1 MRTPSEIFKNLS
13 AYDHFLVYL
22 LILSLLKITNVIIVD
37 SQTAGFQFIKLGLV
51 LFVISSLLF
60 LAFKYGLD
68 RRKKYQ
74 HAVIST
80 FIILLIL
87 SHADLNPVRGVL
99 LILLL
104 YISKFLIKYKKQN
117 VFNPVV
123 FAIGFTTIFA
133 LFIPALGI
141 PPLDWSGIDIRFSI
155 LGTAFPLSLIFITLS
170 LIFNVGRIRKHP
182 LAFSFIASSLLLGLI
197 INSYDGSYMSF
208 IISTAFIGSA
218 IIVEPKTSP
227 AKTKE
232 QIIYGISMA
241 LLIMGLPLLNVP
253 NAPIIGLLLGNA
265 FYFLYKNIK
274 QGKSNLVGKG
284 KKDTLNP
291 QSQST

>member
-1 MRTPSEIFKNLS
+1 MTEPNKKTNKIIWKGIFIETGTQLIN
-13 AYDHFLVYL
+13 YL
-22 LILSLLKITNVIIVD
+22 IILSILKITNVFVVD
-37 SQTAGFQFIKLGLV
+37 GQEAGFHFIKLGV
-51 LFVISSLLF
+51 ALFAISSVIF
-60 LAFKYGLD
+60 IAFKYGLD

-99 LILLL
+99 VMLLL

-117 VFNPVV
+117 IFNPII
-123 FAIGFTTIFA
+123 FAVGLTTLLA
-133 LFIPALGI
+133 LFIPGLDT

-155 LGTAFPLSLIFITLS
+155 FGAAFPLSLIFITLS
-170 LIFNVGRIRKHP
+170 LIFNVDRVRKHP
-182 LAFSFIASSLLLGLI
+182 LALSFIASSLLLGFI
-197 INSYDGSYMSF
+197 IHSYDGSYLSF

-227 AKTKE
+227 AKTRE

-241 LLIMGLPLLNVP
+241 LLIMGLSLLNVP
-253 NAPIIGLLLGNA
+253 NVPIIGLLIGNA
-265 FYFLYKNIK
+265 FYFLYK
-274 QGKSNLVGKG
+274 KSL
-284 KKDTLNP
+284 TL
-291 QSQST
+291 SH

>member
-1 MRTPSEIFKNLS
+1 MKKPAEVFKNLT

-22 LILSLLKITNVIIVD
+22 IILSILKITNLFVVD
-37 SQTAGFQFIKLGLV
+37 GQEAGFHFIKLGV
-51 LFVISSLLF
+51 ALFAISSVIF
-60 LAFKYGLD
+60 IAFKYGLD

-87 SHADLNPVRGVL
+87 SHADLNPVRGVVVM
-99 LILLL
+99 LLL

-117 VFNPVV
+117 IFNPVV
-123 FAIGFTTIFA
+123 FAIGITTLLA
-133 LFIPALGI
+133 LFIPGMGL

-155 LGTAFPLSLIFITLS
+155 FGAAFPLSLIFITLS
-170 LIFNVGRIRKHP
+170 LIFNVDRVRKHP
-182 LAFSFIASSLLLGLI
+182 LALSFIASSLLLGFI
-197 INSYDGSYMSF
+197 INSSDGNYLSL

-227 AKTKE
+227 TKIRE

-241 LLIMGLPLLNVP
+241 LLIMGLSLLNVP
-253 NAPIIGLLLGNA
+253 NVPIIGLLIGNA
-265 FYFLYKNIK
+265 FYFLYKK
-274 QGKSNLVGKG
+274 PL
-284 KKDTLNP
+284 TL
-291 QSQST
+291 SH

>member
-1 MRTPSEIFKNLS
+1 MKKPSEVFKNLT

-22 LILSLLKITNVIIVD
+22 IILSILKITNVFVVD
-37 SQTAGFQFIKLGLV
+37 GQEAGFHFIKLGV
-51 LFVISSLLF
+51 ALFAISSVIF
-60 LAFKYGLD
+60 IAFKYGLD

-99 LILLL
+99 VMLLL

-117 VFNPVV
+117 IFNPVV
-123 FAIGFTTIFA
+123 FAIGITTLLA
-133 LFIPALGI
+133 LFMPGMDL

-155 LGTAFPLSLIFITLS
+155 FGTAFPLSLIFITLS
-170 LIFNVGRIRKHP
+170 LIFNVGRVRKHP
-182 LAFSFIASSLLLGLI
+182 LALSFIASSLLLGFI
-197 INSYDGSYMSF
+197 INSYDGNYLSF

-227 AKTKE
+227 VKTGE
-232 QIIYGISMA
+232 QLIYGISMA
-241 LLIMGLPLLNVP
+241 LLIMGLSLLDVP
-253 NAPIIGLLLGNA
+253 NVPIIGLLLGNA
-265 FYFLYKNIK
+265 FYFLYKK
-274 QGKSNLVGKG
+274 FLTPSH
-284 KKDTLNP
+284 
-291 QSQST
+291 

>member
-1 MRTPSEIFKNLS
+1 MKKPEIFKNLT

-22 LILSLLKITNVIIVD
+22 IILSLLKITNVFIED
-37 SQTAGFQFIKLGLV
+37 SQEAGFHFIKLGV
-51 LFVISSLLF
+51 ALFAISSVIF
-60 LAFKYGLD
+60 IAFKYGLD

-99 LILLL
+99 VMLLL

-117 VFNPVV
+117 IFNPVV
-123 FAIGFTTIFA
+123 FAIGITTLLA
-133 LFIPALGI
+133 LFIPGMDL

-155 LGTAFPLSLIFITLS
+155 FGTAFPLSLIFITLS

-182 LAFSFIASSLLLGLI
+182 LALSFIASSLLLGFI
-197 INSYDGSYMSF
+197 INSYDGNYLSF
-208 IISTAFIGSA
+208 IISAAFIGSA

-227 AKTKE
+227 VKTRE

-241 LLIMGLPLLNVP
+241 LLIMGLSLLKVP
-253 NAPIIGLLLGNA
+253 NVPIIGLLIGNA
-265 FYFLYKNIK
+265 LYFLYK
-274 QGKSNLVGKG
+274 KSI
-284 KKDTLNP
+284 TL
-291 QSQST
+291 SH

>member
-1 MRTPSEIFKNLS
+1 MKKPAEVFKNLT

-22 LILSLLKITNVIIVD
+22 IILSILKITNVFVVD
-37 SQTAGFQFIKLGLV
+37 GQEAGFHFIKLGV
-51 LFVISSLLF
+51 ALFAISSVIF

-99 LILLL
+99 VMLLL

-117 VFNPVV
+117 IFNPVV
-123 FAIGFTTIFA
+123 FAVGITTLLA
-133 LFIPALGI
+133 LFIPGMDI

-155 LGTAFPLSLIFITLS
+155 FGAAFPLSLIFITLS
-170 LIFNVGRIRKHP
+170 LIFNVDRVRKHP
-182 LAFSFIASSLLLGLI
+182 LALSFIASSLLLGFI
-197 INSYDGSYMSF
+197 INSSDGNYLSL

-227 AKTKE
+227 TKIRE

-241 LLIMGLPLLNVP
+241 LLIMGLSLLNVP
-253 NAPIIGLLLGNA
+253 NVPIIGLLIGNA
-265 FYFLYKNIK
+265 FYFLYK
-274 QGKSNLVGKG
+274 KSL
-284 KKDTLNP
+284 TL
-291 QSQST
+291 SH

>member
-1 MRTPSEIFKNLS
+1 MNKPSEIFKNLS

-22 LILSLLKITNVIIVD
+22 FILSLLKITNVIIVD
-37 SQTAGFQFIKLGLV
+37 GQAAGFHFIKLVIV
-51 LFVISSLLF
+51 LFAISSLLF

-99 LILLL
+99 LMLLL

-117 VFNPVV
+117 IFNPVV
-123 FAIGFTTIFA
+123 FAIGFTTIFS

-182 LAFSFIASSLLLGLI
+182 LAISFIASSLLLGLI
-197 INSYDGSYMSF
+197 INSYDGNYLSF

-232 QIIYGISMA
+232 QIIYGISMS
-241 LLIMGLPLLNVP
+241 LMIMGLPLLNVP

-274 QGKSNLVGKG
+274 QGKSNLVGNG
-284 KKDTLNP
+284 KKDTPYP
-291 QSQST
+291 QS

>member
-1 MRTPSEIFKNLS
+1 MKKPAETFKNLT

-22 LILSLLKITNVIIVD
+22 IILSILKITNVFVVEG
-37 SQTAGFQFIKLGLV
+37 QEAGFHFIKLGV
-51 LFVISSLLF
+51 ALFAISSVTF
-60 LAFKYGLD
+60 IAFKYGLD

-87 SHADLNPVRGVL
+87 SHADLNPVRGVVVM
-99 LILLL
+99 LLL

-117 VFNPVV
+117 IFNPV
-123 FAIGFTTIFA
+123 IFA
-133 LFIPALGI
+133 VGITTLLALVIPGMDI

-155 LGTAFPLSLIFITLS
+155 FGTAFPLSLIFITLS

-182 LAFSFIASSLLLGLI
+182 LALSFIASSLFLGLI
-197 INSYDGSYMSF
+197 INSYDGNYLSF

-227 AKTKE
+227 VKTRE
-232 QIIYGISMA
+232 QLIYGISMA
-241 LLIMGLPLLNVP
+241 LLIMGLSLLDVP
-253 NAPIIGLLLGNA
+253 NVPIIGLLIGNA
-265 FYFLYKNIK
+265 FYFLYKK
-274 QGKSNLVGKG
+274 AL
-284 KKDTLNP
+284 TL
-291 QSQST
+291 SH

>member
-1 MRTPSEIFKNLS
+1 MKKPAEVFKNLT
-13 AYDHFLVYL
+13 AYDHFLVFL
-22 LILSLLKITNVIIVD
+22 IILSILKVTNVFVVD
-37 SQTAGFQFIKLGLV
+37 GQEAGFHFIKLGV
-51 LFVISSLLF
+51 ALFAISSVIF
-60 LAFKYGLD
+60 IAFKYGLD

-99 LILLL
+99 VMLLL

-117 VFNPVV
+117 IFNPVV
-123 FAIGFTTIFA
+123 FAIGITTLLA
-133 LFIPALGI
+133 LLMPGLDL

-155 LGTAFPLSLIFITLS
+155 FGTAFPLSLIFITLS

-182 LAFSFIASSLLLGLI
+182 LALSFIVSSLLLGFI
-197 INSYDGSYMSF
+197 VNSSDGNYLSL

-227 AKTKE
+227 AKTRD

-241 LLIMGLPLLNVP
+241 LLIMGLSLLKVP
-253 NAPIIGLLLGNA
+253 NVPIIGLLIGNA
-265 FYFLYKNIK
+265 LYFLYK
-274 QGKSNLVGKG
+274 KSI
-284 KKDTLNP
+284 TL
-291 QSQST
+291 SH

>member
-1 MRTPSEIFKNLS
+1 MKKPAEVFKNLT

-22 LILSLLKITNVIIVD
+22 IILSILKITNVFVVEG
-37 SQTAGFQFIKLGLV
+37 QEAGFHFIKLGV
-51 LFVISSLLF
+51 ALFAISSVIF

-99 LILLL
+99 VMLLL

-117 VFNPVV
+117 IFNPVV
-123 FAIGFTTIFA
+123 FAIGITTLLA
-133 LFIPALGI
+133 LFIPGMDI

-155 LGTAFPLSLIFITLS
+155 LGAAFPLSLIFITLS
-170 LIFNVGRIRKHP
+170 LIFNVGRVRKHP
-182 LAFSFIASSLLLGLI
+182 LALSFIASSLLLGFI
-197 INSYDGSYMSF
+197 INSYDGNYLSF

-227 AKTKE
+227 VKIRE

-241 LLIMGLPLLNVP
+241 LLIMGLSLLNVP
-253 NAPIIGLLLGNA
+253 NAPIIGLLIGNA
-265 FYFLYKNIK
+265 FYFLYK
-274 QGKSNLVGKG
+274 KSL
-284 KKDTLNP
+284 TL
-291 QSQST
+291 SH

>member
-1 MRTPSEIFKNLS
+1 MKKPSEVFKNLT

-22 LILSLLKITNVIIVD
+22 IILSILKITNVFVVD
-37 SQTAGFQFIKLGLV
+37 GQEAGFYFIKLGV
-51 LFVISSLLF
+51 ALFAISSVIF
-60 LAFKYGLD
+60 IAFKYGLD

-99 LILLL
+99 VMLLL

-117 VFNPVV
+117 IFNPVV
-123 FAIGFTTIFA
+123 FAIGITTLLA
-133 LFIPALGI
+133 LFIPGMDL

-155 LGTAFPLSLIFITLS
+155 FGTAFPLSLIFITLS
-170 LIFNVGRIRKHP
+170 LIFNVGRVRKHP
-182 LAFSFIASSLLLGLI
+182 LALSFIASSLLLGFI
-197 INSYDGSYMSF
+197 INSYDGNYLSF

-227 AKTKE
+227 VKTGE
-232 QIIYGISMA
+232 QLIYGISMA
-241 LLIMGLPLLNVP
+241 LLIMGLSLLDVP
-253 NAPIIGLLLGNA
+253 NVPIIGLLLGNA
-265 FYFLYKNIK
+265 FYFLYKK
-274 QGKSNLVGKG
+274 FLTPSH
-284 KKDTLNP
+284 
-291 QSQST
+291 

>member
-1 MRTPSEIFKNLS
+1 MKNPSETFKNLN

-22 LILSLLKITNVIIVD
+22 IILSLLKITNVFID
-37 SQTAGFQFIKLGLV
+37 NSQEAGFQFIKLGIA
-51 LFVISSLLF
+51 LFGISSLIF

-68 RRKKYQ
+68 RQKKYQ

-80 FIILLIL
+80 FIILLVL

-99 LILLL
+99 VMLLL

-123 FAIGFTTIFA
+123 FAIGFTTLIA
-133 LFIPALGI
+133 IFIPALGI

-155 LGTAFPLSLIFITLS
+155 LGIAFPLSLIFITLS

-197 INSYDGSYMSF
+197 FNAYEGNYLSF

-227 AKTKE
+227 VKTKE
-232 QIIYGISMA
+232 QVIYGITIA
-241 LLIMGLPLLNVP
+241 LLIMGLSLLKIPNV
-253 NAPIIGLLLGNA
+253 PIIGLLLGNA
-265 FYFLYKNIK
+265 FYFIYKNIK
-274 QGKSNLVGKG
+274 LEKPDFAGNG
-284 KKDTLNP
+284 
-291 QSQST
+291 

>member
-1 MRTPSEIFKNLS
+1 MKKPAEVFKNLT

-22 LILSLLKITNVIIVD
+22 IILSILKITNVFVVD
-37 SQTAGFQFIKLGLV
+37 GQEAGFHFIKLGV
-51 LFVISSLLF
+51 ALFAISSVIF
-60 LAFKYGLD
+60 IAFKYGLD

-99 LILLL
+99 VMLLL

-117 VFNPVV
+117 IFNPVV
-123 FAIGFTTIFA
+123 FAIGITTLLA
-133 LFIPALGI
+133 LFIPGMDI

-155 LGTAFPLSLIFITLS
+155 LGAAFPLSLIFITLS
-170 LIFNVGRIRKHP
+170 LIFNVGRVRKHP
-182 LAFSFIASSLLLGLI
+182 LALSFIASSLLLGFI
-197 INSYDGSYMSF
+197 INSYDANYLSF

-227 AKTKE
+227 AKTGE
-232 QIIYGISMA
+232 QLIYGISMA
-241 LLIMGLPLLNVP
+241 LLIMGLSLFNVP
-253 NAPIIGLLLGNA
+253 NVPIIGLLIGNA
-265 FYFLYKNIK
+265 FYFLYK
-274 QGKSNLVGKG
+274 KSL
-284 KKDTLNP
+284 TLGH
-291 QSQST
+291 

>member
-1 MRTPSEIFKNLS
+1 MKKPTEILKNLN

-22 LILSLLKITNVIIVD
+22 FILSLLKISNVIIVD
-37 SQTAGFQFIKLGLV
+37 SQEAGFQFIKLGV
-51 LFVISSLLF
+51 ALFAISSLIF

-80 FIILLIL
+80 FIILLVL

-99 LILLL
+99 VILLL
-104 YISKFLIKYKKQN
+104 YISKFLIKFKKQN
-117 VFNPVV
+117 IFNPIV
-123 FAIGFTTIFA
+123 FAIGLTTLFSF
-133 LFIPALGI
+133 FIPALGI

-155 LGTAFPLSLIFITLS
+155 FGTAFPLSLIFITLS

-182 LAFSFIASSLLLGLI
+182 LAISFIASSLLLGII
-197 INSYDGSYMSF
+197 INSYDGNNLSF

-241 LLIMGLPLLNVP
+241 LLIMGLSFLNVP
-253 NAPIIGLLLGNA
+253 NFAIIGLLIGNA
-265 FYFLYKNIK
+265 FYFFYKNIK
-274 QGKSNLVGKG
+274 QGKPDHVGNG
-284 KKDTLNP
+284 
-291 QSQST
+291 